1 MTEREQQV
9 GQMLSNG
16 MTVGEIAD
24 ALGVARSEAAAL
36 VKAYIDEHGSPI
48 LNRVDGHIAR
58 ARAIDLTR

>member
-1 MTEREQQV
+1 
-9 GQMLSNG
+9 MLSNG